1 MVDPTRIRQ
10 GDGTGAVDPAS
21 ARGNVDRA
29 LAAVNGAPSTGFLS
43 PHWDAQTTHDRGV
56 IVPAAREYRR
66 NP

>member
-29 LAAVNGAPSTGFLS
+29 LAAVNGAPSTGFLP
-43 PHWDAQTTHDRGV
+43 PHWGAQTSRDGGV
-56 IVPAAREYRR
+56 IVPVAGEYRR